1 MKTKQI
7 KPVRANKE
15 IRRRAREFLTY
26 RLLAL
31 ANDMAKTGAWIKNER
46 IRHGSPGEGTE
57 TVQSLAALMVVQIVH
72 EINNKEA
79 K

>member
-1 MKTKQI
+1 MKNKHA

-46 IRHGSPGEGTE
+46 LRHGLPDKGTE
-57 TVQSLAALMVVQIVH
+57 SVQSLAAQMVVKIVH
-72 EINNKEA
+72 EINKEE

>member
-1 MKTKQI
+1 MKNKHA

-15 IRRRAREFLTY
+15 ITRRAREFLTY

-31 ANDMAKTGAWIKNER
+31 ENDIGATGAWIKNER
-46 IRHGSPGEGTE
+46 LRHGLPDEGT
-57 TVQSLAALMVVQIVH
+57 TSVQALAALMVVRIVH
-72 EINNKEA
+72 EINDKEE